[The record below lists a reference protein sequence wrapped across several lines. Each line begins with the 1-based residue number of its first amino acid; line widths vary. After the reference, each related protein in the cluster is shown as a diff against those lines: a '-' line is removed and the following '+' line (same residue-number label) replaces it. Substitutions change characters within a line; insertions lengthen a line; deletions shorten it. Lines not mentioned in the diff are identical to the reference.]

1 MDVEEQHRTVFAA
14 DRRQFTRLG
23 NKISIRCLAVGD
35 VNDDRRKSVRMLL
48 TPRLGNLGC
57 LLERGAHRSAPFRI
71 WIEPDWKFHGL
82 VHHSAATI
90 VRFLY
95 LVFYSQLLTVQ
106 FTHLYHK
113 PPAPFT
119 AQHAFTALSS

>member
-1 MDVEEQHRTVFAA
+1 MDVEEQHGTVFAA

-57 LLERGAHRSAPFRI
+57 LLERGAHRSATFRI

-82 VHHSAATI
+82 VHHSAGASSD
-90 VRFLY
+90 F
-95 LVFYSQLLTVQ
+95 
-106 FTHLYHK
+106 FT
-113 PPAPFT
+113 
-119 AQHAFTALSS
+119 LSSMRNGLLANSLIGTKERPLSSPPSAGLQLAS

>member
-23 NKISIRCLAVGD
+23 NKISICCLAVGD

-57 LLERGAHRSAPFRI
+57 LLERGAHRSAPFPI
-71 WIEPDWKFHGL
+71 WIEPDWKGGTPMC
-82 VHHSAATI
+82 AALKEATKKI
-90 VRFLY
+90 GRAHV
-95 LVFYSQLLTVQ
+95 
-106 FTHLYHK
+106 
-113 PPAPFT
+113 
-119 AQHAFTALSS
+119 